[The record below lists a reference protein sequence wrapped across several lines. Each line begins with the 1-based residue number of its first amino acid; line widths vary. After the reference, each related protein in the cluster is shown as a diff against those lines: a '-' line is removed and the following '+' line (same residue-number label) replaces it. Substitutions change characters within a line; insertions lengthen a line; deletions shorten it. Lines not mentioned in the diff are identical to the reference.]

1 MRDLEQELREAE
13 NGTNS
18 QSTSSPTSRQGS
30 MTNIWKKV
38 SWNKSDSE
46 EEPLLAEH
54 QESSIKVT
62 LDEASNAVHE
72 TIGKMLGRGESIH
85 DIKGKASKLENV
97 GDIFRKRT
105 KKVYNK
111 SWWSLFKHHFFKG
124 SLAFLLIVIVLFFLF
139 VLFRWMWYIVFPY
152 NPGYG
157 GGYGYPNP
165 GQMPGMPNG
174 GANRGGSGQMPGMPS
189 GGGGMPSSG
198 GGMPSSG
205 GGMPG
210 SYPSYPQTP
219 QVQCPPVVCSCSC
232 PQPAYIPQFPPYPYP
247 PPSQNYPVPPV
258 QIPPPLSTPTSTT
271 GK

>member
-1 MRDLEQELREAE
+1 MRDLEQELRDAE
-13 NGTNS
+13 NGSNS
-18 QSTSSPTSRQGS
+18 QNTSSPTSRQGS

-38 SWNKSDSE
+38 SWNKSDTE
-46 EEPLLAEH
+46 EEPLLPEH
-54 QESSIKVT
+54 QESSIKDK

-97 GDIFRKRT
+97 GDIFRKKT
-105 KKVYNK
+105 K
-111 SWWSLFKHHFFKG
+111 KHHFFKG
-124 SLAFLLIVIVLFFLF
+124 SLALLLIIIVLFFLF
-139 VLFRWMWYIVFPY
+139 VLFRWMWYVVFPY
-152 NPGYG
+152 NPAYG
-157 GGYGYPNP
+157 GGYGYPNTGQMP
-165 GQMPGMPNG
+165 GMPGMPNG
-174 GANRGGSGQMPGMPS
+174 GNNRGMPGQTPGMPNS
-189 GGGGMPSSG
+189 GGGMPNSG

-210 SYPSYPQTP
+210 AYPSYPQQP

-258 QIPPPLSTPTSTT
+258 QIPPPPGIPTSATYT
-271 GK
+271 